1 MATET
6 DPASEH
12 TGRTSQPGLDGELT
26 DALVRSRR
34 YFTRAEVSKD
44 LRTLRKKGGRR
55 ADDFYRD
62 RWSHDKVVR
71 STHGVNCTGS
81 CSWKVYVKDGII
93 TWEAQ
98 QTDYP
103 SVGPDSPEYEPRGCP
118 RGAAFSWYT
127 YSPTRVRYPYVRG
140 VLLAMYR
147 EAKARLGDPV
157 AAWAD
162 IVSDPERSRTY
173 KAARGKGG
181 LVRAS
186 WDEAVEM
193 VAAAHVHTIKEYGPD
208 RLAGFSPI
216 PAMSMVS
223 HAAGARFYSLLG
235 GVMLSFYDWYADLPV
250 ASPQV
255 FGDQTD
261 VPESG
266 DWWDAG
272 YLIMWGSNLPVTR
285 TPDAHWMVEARYRGQ
300 KVVAVSPDYA
310 DNVKFADEWL
320 PAQPGT
326 DGALAMAMGHVVLKE
341 FFVDRRTPYFEEYV
355 KRFTD
360 LPFLVALDEVAG
372 EPGTYAPGK
381 FLTAADLGGA
391 HAEAEHPEFRTVLL
405 DAEGRPVVPNGTL
418 GDRFGEGGAGK
429 WNLELG
435 DIDPLLS
442 AEGGD
447 EAPVTVRLPRFDAP
461 DGGAGLLR
469 RGVPVRRIAGRPVT
483 TVFDLLLAQYGVGR
497 PGLPGRWPTSYEDAD
512 EPYTPAWQSAI
523 TGVDAERA
531 ARIAREF
538 AANAEESRG
547 RSMIVMGAGTNHWF
561 HSDTIYRAFLTLT
574 TLTGCQGVNGGGWAH
589 YVGQEKVRPLTGY
602 SALATASDWNRPA
615 RQMIQTAYWY
625 LHGDQFRYDPF
636 SADALA
642 AAGTEGR
649 TGRPAGTEEPAGH
662 DGRDG
667 TATDG
672 PDGVAADGDAA
683 AGADGPS
690 GAAPGGPFAGLSTAD
705 VIAASARMGWMP
717 SYPTFDRNPLD
728 LADEAEAAGRPVAEH
743 IVDELTS
750 GRLGFAGEDPD
761 APENF
766 PRVLTVWRANLL
778 GSSAKGNEYFLK
790 HLLGTDHSV
799 RAAEAPPE
807 ARPRDVVWREE
818 APTGKLD
825 LLLTLDFRMTSTTVF
840 SDVVLPAATWYE
852 KHDLSSTDMHP
863 FVHAFNPAIAP
874 PWQTRTDWDAFVTL
888 ARAFS
893 TLAATHLGVRK
904 DVVAAPLLHDTPDE
918 LANPHGRVRD
928 WKAGE
933 CEPEP
938 GRTMPKL
945 LTVERD
951 YAAVADRMTALG
963 PLLDTL
969 GATTKGI
976 TYKLDSE
983 LEYLRHKNG
992 TVRGGAAAGRPALA
1006 RDVHACETILALS
1019 GTTNGHLATQGFHTL
1034 EARTGT
1040 RLADLAAEHEGKRIT
1055 FADTQAAPVPVI
1067 TSPEWS
1073 GSETGGRRYSPF
1085 TVNVERGKPWHTL
1098 TGRQHFYLDH
1108 DWMAALGE
1116 QLPVYRPPLN
1126 MHALFGEPRIGET
1139 GELGVTV
1146 RYLTPHNKWSIHSEY
1161 QDNLFMLSLSRGG
1174 PTIWMSTQD
1183 AAKVGVR
1190 DNDWIEAVNRNG
1202 VVAAR
1207 AIVSHRMPE
1216 GTVYMYHAQDRLID
1230 VPRTETT
1237 GRRGGIHNS
1246 LTRLLI
1252 KPSHLIGGYAQLS
1265 YAFNYLGPTGNQ
1277 RDEVTVIRR
1286 RTDQEV
1292 EY

>member
-1 MATET
+1 M
-6 DPASEH
+6 
-12 TGRTSQPGLDGELT
+12 DGPLS

-34 YFTRAEVSKD
+34 YFTRAEVSED
-44 LRTLRKKGGRR
+44 LRTLHREGGRQ

-103 SVGPDSPEYEPRGCP
+103 SVGPDRPEYEPRGCP

-140 VLLAMYR
+140 VLLQMYR

-162 IVSDPERSRTY
+162 IVSDPERSRRY
-173 KAARGKGG
+173 KSVRGKGG

-285 TPDAHWMVEARYRGQ
+285 TPDAHWMAEARYRGQ

-320 PAQPGT
+320 AAQPGT

-341 FFVDRRTPYFEEYV
+341 FFADRRTPHFDGYV

-360 LPFLVALDEVAG
+360 LPFLVALDER
-372 EPGTYAPGK
+372 EPGSGSYTPGK

-391 HAEAEHPEFRTVLL
+391 HAAAEHAEFRTVLL
-405 DAEGRPVVPNGTL
+405 DADGVPVVPNGTL
-418 GDRFGEGGAGK
+418 GDRFGESGTGR
-429 WNLELG
+429 WNLDLG
-435 DIDPLLS
+435 DVDPLLT
-442 AEGGD
+442 ADGGD
-447 EAPVTVRLPRFDAP
+447 EPPVAVELPRFDAP
-461 DGGAGLLR
+461 DGSAGVLT
-469 RGVPVRRIAGRPVT
+469 RGVPVRRIAGRLVT
-483 TVFDLLLAQYGVGR
+483 TVYDLLLAQYGVSR
-497 PGLPGRWPTSYEDAD
+497 PGLPGRWPASYDDAT
-512 EPYTPAWQSAI
+512 EPYTPAWQAAI
-523 TGVDAERA
+523 TGVDAARA

-547 RSMIVMGAGTNHWF
+547 RSMIIMGAGTNHWF

-589 YVGQEKVRPLTGY
+589 YVGQEKVRPITGY
-602 SALATASDWNRPA
+602 SALATAADWNRPA
-615 RQMIQTAYWY
+615 RTMIQTAYWY
-625 LHGDQFRYDPF
+625 LHSDQYRYDPF
-636 SADALA
+636 SADTLA
-642 AAGTEGR
+642 AAG
-649 TGRPAGTEEPAGH
+649 A
-662 DGRDG
+662 
-667 TATDG
+667 
-672 PDGVAADGDAA
+672 
-683 AGADGPS
+683 
-690 GAAPGGPFAGLSTAD
+690 GGPFAGMTTAD

-717 SYPTFDRNPLD
+717 SYPTFGRNPLD
-728 LADEAEAAGRPVAEH
+728 LADEAEAAGRPVADH
-743 IVDELTS
+743 VVDELRA
-750 GRLGFAGEDPD
+750 GRLTFAGEDPD

-766 PRVLTVWRANLL
+766 PRVLTIWRANLL

-790 HLLGTDHSV
+790 HLLGTDSSV
-799 RAAEAPPE
+799 SATEAPPG

-863 FVHAFNPAIAP
+863 YVHAFNPAIAP
-874 PWQTRTDWDAFVTL
+874 PWQTRTDWDAFNTL

-893 TLAATHLGVRK
+893 RLAATHLGVRK
-904 DVVAAPLLHDTPDE
+904 DVIAAPLLHDTPDE

-928 WKAGE
+928 WRAGE
-933 CEPEP
+933 CEPVP
-938 GRTMPKL
+938 GRTMPRL
-945 LTVERD
+945 VTVERD
-951 YAAVADRMTALG
+951 YGAVAEKMTAIG
-963 PLLDTL
+963 PLLDSL
-969 GATTKGI
+969 GATTKGV
-976 TYKLDSE
+976 TFKVERELD
-983 LEYLRHKNG
+983 YLRHKNG
-992 TVRGGAAAGRPALA
+992 TVRGGVADGRPALA
-1006 RDVHACETILALS
+1006 RDVHACEAILALS
-1019 GTTNGHLATQGFHTL
+1019 GTTNGHLAAQGFHTL
-1034 EARTGT
+1034 EARTGA
-1040 RLADLAAEHEGKRIT
+1040 RLADLAAEHEGKQIT

-1073 GSETGGRRYSPF
+1073 GSETGGRRYSAF

-1098 TGRQHFYLDH
+1098 TGRQHFFLDH
-1108 DWMAALGE
+1108 DWMTALGE

-1126 MHALFGEPRIGET
+1126 MHTLFGEPRLGDT

-1174 PTIWMSTQD
+1174 PTIWMSTRD
-1183 AAKVGVR
+1183 AEKIGVR

-1207 AIVSHRMPE
+1207 AVVSHRMPE
-1216 GTVYMYHAQDRLID
+1216 GTVYMHHAQDRLID

-1246 LTRLLI
+1246 LTRLLV

-1277 RDEVTVIRR
+1277 RDEVTVVRR
-1286 RTDQEV
+1286 RADQEV